1 MHKIRGWTSA
11 SRRWLRGIRPKRS
24 ELRGELLAGLP
35 GAISSVPDGMAAA
48 VLAGVNP
55 VQGLYASF
63 AGPVAGGLTSSTRLM
78 VITTTSA
85 AALAAGSALQGVPAD
100 DRPAAIPLLVIMVGI
115 VLVAAGV
122 AHLGRYTRF
131 VSYSVMIGFLTGI
144 AVNIVCGQLSDLTG
158 APAHGSF
165 PLAKAVS
172 ILAHPGSIDI
182 ASLLA
187 GLGALALLVVLTR
200 TRVALFSTLIALVIP
215 TVVVIL
221 AAATSVAR
229 VGDVGG
235 IPGGIPIPRLP
246 EFHYMSFSLIA
257 GAFAIAAI
265 VLVQGA
271 GVAEA
276 APNTDGSPSSP
287 NQDIIAQGAGNLAA
301 GFFRG
306 MAVGGSVGQTALNV
320 SSGGRTRWAA
330 IWSGVWMLVILAIF
344 SGLVA
349 KIAMPTLAA
358 ILIFAGIGSIRPGE
372 ITSILRTGRISQ
384 VVVITTFAATL
395 SWCACRPGR
404 FQVVQFLCLF
414 GGHQADIHE
423 VERADEAVADA
434 EPACPD
440 DGVPE
445 RHGPV
450 VLQEH
455 QRGRGVIRNLL
466 QHIPAVLLAEDLH
479 AAGGGHLLGAFH
491 RTRFG
496 PLLTGDAEPDQGAD
510 LAAELDRLALGK
522 VAEVLHF
529 YLSQGVLVD
538 RQGVDDADCVAFAK
552 SFELGDDLA
561 VEVRILES
569 EHNELYRPNRH
580 IHAPFA

>member
-1 MHKIRGWTSA
+1 VHKIRGWTSA
-11 SRRWLRGIRPKRS
+11 SRRWLRDVRPKRS

-85 AALAAGSALQGVPAD
+85 AALAAGSALQGVPPD

-122 AHLGRYTRF
+122 ARLGRYTRF

-144 AVNIVCGQLSDLTG
+144 AVNIVCGQLADLTG

-221 AAATSVAR
+221 AGATSVAR

-235 IPGGIPIPRLP
+235 IPGGIPVPRLP

-330 IWSGVWMLVILAIF
+330 IWSGVWLLVILAIF

-395 SWCACRPGR
+395 FLPVAAAVGIGVALSLLLQLNQGAMDLTVVELIPLDGGR
-404 FQVVQFLCLF
+404 FEEPPSPAALKSYHVTILDVYGSLLYAGARTLATHLPNPEGAKSPVVVVRLRRRTSLGATFTK
-414 GGHQADIHE
+414 
-423 VERADEAVADA
+423 VVADYA
-434 EPACPD
+434 
-440 DGVPE
+440 
-445 RHGPV
+445 
-450 VLQEH
+450 
-455 QRGRGVIRNLL
+455 
-466 QHIPAVLLAEDLH
+466 
-479 AAGGGHLLGAFH
+479 
-491 RTRFG
+491 
-496 PLLTGDAEPDQGAD
+496 
-510 LAAELDRLALGK
+510 DRLADADGRL
-522 VAEVLHF
+522 
-529 YLSQGVLVD
+529 YLSGLDPSITQQLRRTGNIDGPVRTFEATPVVGESTMAAYL
-538 RQGVDDADCVAFAK
+538 DAETWVVK
-552 SFELGDDLA
+552 
-561 VEVRILES
+561 
-569 EHNELYRPNRH
+569 RH
-580 IHAPFA
+580 GE